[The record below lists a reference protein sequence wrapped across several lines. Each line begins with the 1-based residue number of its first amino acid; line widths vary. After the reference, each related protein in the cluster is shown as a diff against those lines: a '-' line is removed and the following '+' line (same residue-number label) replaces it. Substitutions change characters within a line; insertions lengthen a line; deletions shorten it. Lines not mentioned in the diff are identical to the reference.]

1 MASIA
6 SVSHE
11 LRAPLHA
18 IIGLAELLID
28 RDLASHDRELVE
40 AIQREGTA
48 LQAIVD
54 DLLDLS
60 KIDAGQ
66 LELVTEPIAPR
77 GLGDEIT
84 TMFSSQAAK
93 KGLDLTLAIDD
104 AVPLAVRADRHR
116 LRQVIVNL
124 VSNAVKYT
132 SEGSIRLEIAAP
144 VDGWLRFLVRD
155 TGPGI
160 PESAL
165 DDIFT
170 PFQQVRGLDQKQGTG
185 LGLSITRRLIDL
197 MAGQLFLSSSPD
209 GSTFCAHV
217 PVEPARRFEDRTV
230 AGIGD
235 VGGGYV
241 LVADDTEVNRLVAL
255 SQLERLGH
263 RGVAVN
269 DGAEALDLLR
279 SEYFDAVLMDW
290 HMPGLD
296 GLSAA
301 TAYYEHCNETG
312 IEPIPI
318 IMMTASV
325 SDESRR
331 TCAAAGTADF
341 LPKPVS
347 LDDLDQCLQRWLR
360 TSPNASSPDLGR
372 RSTDANAGSSAPDEE
387 HEAVIDRAV
396 IDQMVSDLG
405 DASAVV
411 MVIETFIDDAAG
423 RREALDVD
431 ADPTDAKRAAHTL
444 KSTSALLGA
453 RALSTTCRDV
463 EERYGNGQ
471 PPDSAM
477 LDSLGRQLD
486 EALDALREVCTSL
499 AERAA

>member
-1 MASIA
+1 MASVA

-18 IIGLAELLID
+18 IIGLSELLID
-28 RDLASHDRELVE
+28 RDLASEDRELVE

-66 LELVTEPIAPR
+66 LELVIEPIAPR

-84 TMFSSQAAK
+84 TMFASHAAQK
-93 KGLDLTLAIDD
+93 DLELSLTIDD
-104 AVPLAVRADRHR
+104 AVPLAVRTDRHR

-132 SEGSIRLEIAAP
+132 TEGSVELSIGAP
-144 VDGWLRFLVRD
+144 VDGWLRVLVSD

-160 PESAL
+160 PDSAIA
-165 DDIFT
+165 DIFT
-170 PFQQVRGLDQKQGTG
+170 PFQQIRAVDQKQGTG
-185 LGLSITRRLIDL
+185 LGLSITLRLVQL
-197 MAGQLFLSSSPD
+197 MAGQLFLCSGPE
-209 GSTFCAHV
+209 GSTFSAHI
-217 PVEPARRFEDRTV
+217 PVEPARRIEDRND
-230 AGIGD
+230 AGVVDHTGA
-235 VGGGYV
+235 YV

-263 RGVAVN
+263 QGVAVN

-279 SEYFDAVLMDW
+279 AEHFDAVLMDW

-301 TAYYEHCNETG
+301 TAYYEHCEQQG
-312 IEPIPI
+312 LEPTPI

-347 LDDLDQCLQRWLR
+347 LDDLDRCLSRWLR
-360 TSPNASSPDLGR
+360 TSEPSPSLEAR
-372 RSTDANAGSSAPDEE
+372 RESDPTTPADTHDETTDDE
-387 HEAVIDRAV
+387 VVDRAV
-396 IDQMVSDLG
+396 IDRMVSDLG

-411 MVIETFIDDAAG
+411 MVIETFIEDAG
-423 RREALDVD
+423 ERRQALETEG
-431 ADPTDAKRAAHTL
+431 DPADAKRAAHTL

-453 RALSTTCRDV
+453 TALSTTCREV
-463 EERYGNGQ
+463 EAQYSAGQ
-471 PPDSAM
+471 TPDPTT
-477 LDSLGRQLD
+477 LGTLSQQLD
-486 EALDALREVCTSL
+486 QALEALREVGASL
-499 AERAA
+499 AEQAA